1 MQMLDLKAQY
11 LSYKE
16 QIDAAVKSV
25 IDSTCFIGGEE
36 IALLEEELSA
46 YVGSPFSVGCASG
59 TDALLLALMAG
70 GVSAGDEVITTAFTF
85 VATAEVPKLLGAKPV
100 FVDVDPATYN
110 IDVSKIEAAITPKT
124 KAIVPVSLFGLTA
137 EMKAINEIAKKHDL
151 VVVEDAAQSFGAE
164 YHGKKSG
171 DLSPF
176 ACTSFFPAKPLGCY
190 GDGGAVFCREAGHA
204 KHMKMLL
211 NHGMEQRYHHD
222 IVGFNGRLDAIQ
234 AAILRV
240 KLKHLDREI
249 AKRREV
255 ANYYSENLKND
266 LIRPQEIPQ
275 DCQSVFAQYC
285 YTLPSKEKREG
296 MIEHYKKSGIPCAVY
311 YPIPLHLQKAF
322 GDLNYKRGDLPVT
335 EDLSDRIIAIPLHPF
350 LKDEDRNKVVDT
362 TLNFFR

>member
-11 LSYKE
+11 LSYKDE
-16 QIDAAVKSV
+16 IDAAVKGV

-36 IALLEEELSA
+36 ITSLENELSA
-46 YVGSPFSVGCASG
+46 YVGVPFSVGCSSG

-85 VATAEVPKLLGAKPV
+85 IATAEVPKLLGAKPV
-100 FVDVDPATYN
+100 FVDVDKDTYN
-110 IDVSKIEAAITPKT
+110 IDISKIEQAITSKT

-137 EMKAINEIAKKHDL
+137 EMDAVNEIAAKHNL
-151 VVVEDAAQSFGAE
+151 VVIEDAAQSFGAE
-164 YHGKKSG
+164 YHKKKSCN
-171 DLSPF
+171 LSAF

-190 GDGGAVFCREAGHA
+190 GDGGAVFCRESTHA

-211 NHGMEQRYHHD
+211 NHGMEKRYHHD
-222 IVGFNGRLDAIQ
+222 IIGFNGRLDAIQ

-240 KLKHLDREI
+240 KLRHFDREVKKRIEI
-249 AKRREV
+249 AKH
-255 ANYYSENLKND
+255 YSENLKSD
-266 LIRPQEIPQ
+266 FIRPQEIPQ
-275 DCQSVFAQYC
+275 NCQSVFAQYC

-296 MIEHYKKSGIPCAVY
+296 MIEHYKKSDIPCAVY

-322 GDLNYKRGDLPVT
+322 QDLNYKKGDLPVT

-350 LKDEDRNKVVDT
+350 LKEADRDKVISS
-362 TLNFFR
+362 TLNFS